1 MNLGVIG
8 LGHIGG
14 AIAANLLTEGHAVA
28 VFDRDEAR
36 VAELV
41 ATGARAASDPVA
53 LAAAAEV
60 TLLSLP
66 TPAIVDAVAAEWQ
79 RGAAPGATLI
89 ELSTNSPTA
98 VRALGARLEATGHHL
113 LEAPLT
119 GGAPGARARKLVFF
133 VGGDDAAVARGRP
146 ILERLGR
153 ATFHVGPLG
162 AGNTAKLVNS
172 LIAFTTTWVS
182 LEGLSIA
189 AKAGIEL
196 ATMIDAIRTGGA
208 SNFYVDKV
216 VDGLDQRGRPVQFA
230 IELAAKDARLV
241 TELAAALDLPAPLA
255 GTIAANL
262 AAAAAGGLGA
272 HDWSDLVEWIERQG
286 QVALRLRP

>member
-14 AIAANLLTEGHAVA
+14 AIAANLLAEGHTVA

-36 VAELV
+36 VAEAV
-41 ATGARAASDPVA
+41 ALGGRAASDPAA
-53 LAAAAEV
+53 LASAAAI

-79 RGAAPGATLI
+79 RGAPSGAMLVD
-89 ELSTNSPTA
+89 LSTNAPAA

-133 VGGDDAAVARGRP
+133 VGGGDGAVARGRP

-153 ATFHVGPLG
+153 AAFHVGPLG

-189 AKAGIEL
+189 AKSGIEL
-196 ATMIDAIRTGGA
+196 PTLIDAIRTGGA

-241 TELAAALDLPAPLA
+241 TELASSLDLPAPLA
-255 GTIAANL
+255 TTIAAHL
-262 AAAAAGGLGA
+262 TAAAKGGLGA
-272 HDWSDLVEWIERQG
+272 RDWSELVEWIERQG
-286 QVALRLRP
+286 QVELRLRP